1 MTDKQKQEGPVIRL
15 KSQVGPLTIKLT
27 IPEHDLATDEHIL
40 ELTLNDLTQILAVTT
55 VHPGLQVQLF
65 ADFRSLNDHI
75 FEVIEQTAKEE
86 GVGSETV

>member
-1 MTDKQKQEGPVIRL
+1 ML
-15 KSQVGPLTIKLT
+15 N
-27 IPEHDLATDEHIL
+27 IPEHDLATDKHIL